1 MIRLDVDDESLR
13 SIRLALSPLWET
25 LGSLALLAR
34 YRGAVPTPYTGWVRQ
49 TRRVVPPKLMDA
61 VVALVHRREPPF
73 LRHAHAYVP
82 DPARASLQEELDF
95 LRRRC
100 DEGEDREARRVA
112 DLVEDYWDRALSPS
126 WAAIRACL
134 EEEVLFRGRTL
145 AVNGPEAMLAEL
157 EGRVLWQRPRLTA
170 PYHLDL
176 SRDVQRSKLVLVPSM
191 FSAVTRIFT
200 SNEHVTA
207 MSYQARATGFLHS
220 VTHDKPPEPDTDRL
234 ALLIGGGRAKIIR
247 ALQVPKT
254 TTVVAQSLGLAKS
267 TVSQHLGVLTEAG
280 VVWRQRLGGQVFYQL
295 DRSGFALLEQLGD

>member
-1 MIRLDVDDESLR
+1 MIRLDVDEESLR

-34 YRGAVPTPYTGWVRQ
+34 YRGAVPTPYTGWVRR
-49 TRRVVPPKLMDA
+49 TRRAVPSELMDT
-61 VVALVHRREPPF
+61 VVQLAHRRDTPF

-82 DPARASLQEELDF
+82 DPARTSLQDELDF
-95 LRRRC
+95 LRGRFEDAE
-100 DEGEDREARRVA
+100 DERAA
-112 DLVEDYWDRALSPS
+112 ALIEDYWNHALHPYWPALRAS
-126 WAAIRACL
+126 L

-176 SRDVQRSKLVLVPSM
+176 TRDVRRSRLVLVPSM
-191 FSAVTRIFT
+191 FSAATRVFT
-200 SNEHVTA
+200 SDTQVTA

-220 VTHDKPPEPDTDRL
+220 LTPERPAEPPADRL
-234 ALLIGGGRAKIIR
+234 ALLIGPGRAKVIR
-247 ALQVPKT
+247 ALQAPRT
-254 TTVVAQSLGLAKS
+254 TTALAHSLGLAKS

-280 VVWRQRLGGQVFYQL
+280 VVWRRRLGGQVFYQL

>member
-49 TRRVVPPKLMDA
+49 TRRAVPPKLMDTL
-61 VVALVHRREPPF
+61 VHLVHRRESPF
-73 LRHAHAYVP
+73 LRHAHSYVP
-82 DPARASLQEELDF
+82 DPARASFQEELGF
-95 LRRRC
+95 LRGRC
-100 DEGEDREARRVA
+100 GDGADERAA
-112 DLVEDYWDRALSPS
+112 ALIEDYWNRALHPY
-126 WAAIRACL
+126 WAAIRAAL

-176 SRDVQRSKLVLVPSM
+176 TRGVQRSKLVLVPSM
-191 FSAVTRIFT
+191 FSAVTRVFT
-200 SNEHVTA
+200 STADVTA

-220 VTHDKPPEPDTDRL
+220 VATDRPAEPDTDRL

-295 DRSGFALLEQLGD
+295 DRSGFALLEQLDD

>member
-1 MIRLDVDDESLR
+1 MIRLDLDDESLR

-34 YRGAVPTPYTGWVRQ
+34 YRGAVPSPYAGWVRQ
-49 TRRVVPPKLMDA
+49 ARRSVPPKLMDT
-61 VVALVHRREPPF
+61 VVHLVHRQETPF

-82 DPARASLQEELDF
+82 DPSRASLQDELDF
-95 LRRRC
+95 LRQQS
-100 DEGEDREARRVA
+100 DDGEDERAATLIES
-112 DLVEDYWDRALSPS
+112 YWNRAISPY
-126 WAAIRACL
+126 WASIRASL

-157 EGRVLWQRPRLTA
+157 EGRVLWQQPRLTA

-176 SRDVQRSKLVLVPSM
+176 TRTVHRSRLVFVPSM

-207 MSYQARATGFLHS
+207 MSYQARATGFLHT
-220 VTHDKPPEPDTDRL
+220 VENEKPAEPGTDRL
-234 ALLIGGGRAKIIR
+234 ALLIGGGRAKVIR

-267 TVSQHLGVLTEAG
+267 TVSQHLAVLTEAG